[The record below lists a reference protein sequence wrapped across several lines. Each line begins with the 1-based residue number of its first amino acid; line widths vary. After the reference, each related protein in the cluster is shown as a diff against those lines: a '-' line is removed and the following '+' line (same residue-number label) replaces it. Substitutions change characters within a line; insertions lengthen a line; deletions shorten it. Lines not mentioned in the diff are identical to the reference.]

1 MCINIAI
8 CDDEELAR
16 KKIGNA
22 ILTYF
27 SNKEINFKIYYYSSG
42 LKILEAQNDHDFSFI
57 FLDIDL
63 KDCNG
68 VEIAKKIRNIQTTPI
83 NIVFVTSYAEYRTKV
98 LSIHTFDYI
107 LKPISNEAI
116 YKVMDDLMFWHANNS
131 YNKKVRLRFK
141 TIVGFITIYKDDI
154 LYFEY
159 ANRRINIVTKDKTYY
174 MYGKMKDLFLN
185 LKKYNFVMP
194 HAAYIVNFNEISKYL
209 KSDNQ
214 IFMTNGKNIPVSQLR
229 SKQFRKDY
237 MNFIDEMSIRI
248 G

>member
-98 LSIHTFDYI
+98 L
-107 LKPISNEAI
+107 
-116 YKVMDDLMFWHANNS
+116 
-131 YNKKVRLRFK
+131 
-141 TIVGFITIYKDDI
+141 
-154 LYFEY
+154 
-159 ANRRINIVTKDKTYY
+159 
-174 MYGKMKDLFLN
+174 
-185 LKKYNFVMP
+185 
-194 HAAYIVNFNEISKYL
+194 
-209 KSDNQ
+209 
-214 IFMTNGKNIPVSQLR
+214 
-229 SKQFRKDY
+229 
-237 MNFIDEMSIRI
+237 
-248 G
+248 

>member
-1 MCINIAI
+1 
-8 CDDEELAR
+8 
-16 KKIGNA
+16 
-22 ILTYF
+22 
-27 SNKEINFKIYYYSSG
+27 
-42 LKILEAQNDHDFSFI
+42 
-57 FLDIDL
+57 
-63 KDCNG
+63 
-68 VEIAKKIRNIQTTPI
+68 
-83 NIVFVTSYAEYRTKV
+83 
-98 LSIHTFDYI
+98 
-107 LKPISNEAI
+107 
-116 YKVMDDLMFWHANNS
+116 MFWHANNN

-237 MNFIDEMSIRI
+237 MNFIDEMSIGI